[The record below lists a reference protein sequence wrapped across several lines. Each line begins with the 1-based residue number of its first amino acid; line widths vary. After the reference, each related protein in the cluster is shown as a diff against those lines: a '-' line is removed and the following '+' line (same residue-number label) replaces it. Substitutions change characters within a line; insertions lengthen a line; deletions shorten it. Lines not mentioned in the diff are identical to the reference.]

1 MSSGGFP
8 RPPASGNFEDG
19 IRDHGLLASV
29 AFLVLIPS
37 GVLFTRYV
45 RTFTTKLV
53 HWHTFSIEMN
63 VDSLPLPGGGL
74 FTAY

>member
-1 MSSGGFP
+1 MSFGGFQFP
-8 RPPASGNFEDG
+8 GLRKFEDN

-29 AFLVLIPS
+29 AFLVLMPS
-37 GVLFTRYV
+37 GILFARYV

-53 HWHTFSIEMN
+53 HWHPFSVGLNI
-63 VDSLPLPGGGL
+63 DSLPLPGGGL